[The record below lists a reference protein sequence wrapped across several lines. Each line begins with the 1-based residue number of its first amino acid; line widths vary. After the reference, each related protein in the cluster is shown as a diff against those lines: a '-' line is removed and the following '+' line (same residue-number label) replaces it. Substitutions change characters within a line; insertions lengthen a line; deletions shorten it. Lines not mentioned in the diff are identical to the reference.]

1 MIELYTS
8 DAINTILPFLGFGF
22 SLGFFYDLFS
32 AFRIT
37 FKNAVILFLSDF
49 IFCIITA
56 VTYYL
61 LLIGFLS
68 GEFRF
73 FSFFFSALG
82 VFLYYLF
89 LKGFIRRIF
98 LFLLKA
104 IKGFL
109 KFLFSPLIYLIKRVK
124 IGKKIKNFLKKL
136 LKCIYKVM
144 YNRFVKMKF
153 KGRGRNASKTEEKE
167 DIEKYFA

>member
-8 DAINTILPFLGFGF
+8 DAINTILPFFIFGF
-22 SLGFFYDLFS
+22 SVGFFYDLFS

-37 FKNAVILFLSDF
+37 FKSFIVLFLSDF
-49 IFCIITA
+49 LFPIITA
-56 VTYYL
+56 TAYFL
-61 LLIGFLS
+61 LVIGYLS

-73 FSFFFSALG
+73 FAFVFSALG
-82 VFLYYLF
+82 IFLYYLF

-98 LFLLKA
+98 V
-104 IKGFL
+104 IFL
-109 KFLFSPLIYLIKRVK
+109 KGIRSLFKILLSPLIYLLKRVK
-124 IGKKIKNFLKKL
+124 IGKKIKNILKKL
-136 LKCIYKVM
+136 LKCVYKVM
-144 YNRFVKMKF
+144 YNKFVKMKF